1 VYWHKTEEV
10 HQNVTTSC
18 HNVHKLSI
26 RCHLWESAQDCG
38 VKAYKMDKNV
48 LCDKLFVLLRLEVL
62 SGGKRI
68 QRAISMLIIW
78 EDFDTELL

>member
-1 VYWHKTEEV
+1 
-10 HQNVTTSC
+10 
-18 HNVHKLSI
+18 
-26 RCHLWESAQDCG
+26 
-38 VKAYKMDKNV
+38 MDKNV